1 MSTSKEHRSD
11 PGESPDLDALAQSE
25 EQRRRA
31 ALAGFA
37 AETLQLGAVQELL
50 VELAPSSLG
59 RRAVMELEPLP
70 DEEVRAALARLREV
84 QLLER
89 VGDLP
94 PMGGV
99 CDPLPLVEAARRGSL
114 EEDGLARLRDFIS
127 AVERLAHWLE
137 PRAADL
143 PELGRVG
150 RALPDLSSL
159 REAFDAVLDERGAIR
174 DDASPLL
181 ARLRQEERELSRRID
196 GTLRAVAARP
206 EVRGSLNDTRAHLR
220 GGRPCLAV
228 KSKSSGRIPGIVH
241 EHSQSEQT
249 AFVEPREVIEL
260 ANRQGECRLE
270 ERREVARLASE
281 LARAIGRSAAELRA
295 AAGAL
300 ARLELALVA
309 ARYCRQHGAR
319 APVVPSVGETEQG
332 LVLRSARHPLLLREL
347 GAGRLA
353 EVVPIDLRLGS
364 EFDMLILTGPNTGG
378 KTLALETAGIACLM
392 VRLGM
397 PVPCAEG
404 SRVPL
409 YSGIAADIGDEQEIS
424 QSLSTFSSHLRRIR
438 AGLERAGPDTL
449 VLLDELGGGTDPD
462 EGAALGEAILEELL
476 RRRAPTLVS
485 THLGRLKEFAF
496 RHARAENA
504 CTEFDLATLA
514 PRYRVLVG
522 IPGDS
527 AALVIARRL
536 GLPAEVVESA
546 EARLERRDEELAA
559 LMAELR
565 DVRSQA
571 EEKRAQAESRLA
583 EAEREQEALAG
594 LRGEL
599 ERRGELLEAE
609 AQQGLEERLR
619 AARQALE
626 RAERLTAQLPPQ
638 QRAQLEQSLSVLR
651 SALVDASLTERRK
664 VFLER
669 LKKGEL
675 VYLPRYRRR
684 APVQRVDQ
692 DKREVTVKIG
702 GMKLTVPFEEVT
714 IYEGL

>member
-1 MSTSKEHRSD
+1 MLHSH
-11 PGESPDLDALAQSE
+11 
-25 EQRRRA
+25 EQQAAERRRA
-31 ALAGFA
+31 ALAAYA

-70 DEEVRAALARLREV
+70 DDEVRAAMARLREV

-94 PMGGV
+94 SMGGV
-99 CDPLPLVEAARRGSL
+99 CDPLPLLEAARRGTL
-114 EEDGLARLRDFIS
+114 DEGGLSRLRDFLS
-127 AVERLAHWLE
+127 ASERLAHWLE
-137 PRAADL
+137 TRASDL

-150 RALPDLSSL
+150 RALPDLSIL

-181 ARLRQEERELSRRID
+181 ARLRQEERELARRID

-206 EVRGSLNDTRAHLR
+206 EVRGLLNDGRAHLR

-260 ANRQGECRLE
+260 ANRQAECRLE
-270 ERREVARLASE
+270 ERREAARLASE
-281 LARAIGRSAAELRA
+281 LARAVGRAAPELRA
-295 AAGAL
+295 AADAL
-300 ARLELALVA
+300 ARVELAFVA
-309 ARYCRQHGAR
+309 ARYCRQQGAR
-319 APVVPSVGETEQG
+319 APALPGEKGAEQG

-347 GAGRLA
+347 SAGRLA
-353 EVVPIDLRLGS
+353 EVVPIDLRLGG

-378 KTLALETAGIACLM
+378 KTLALETAGLACLM

-397 PVPCAEG
+397 PVPCEEG

-438 AGLERAGPDTL
+438 AGLERAGPATL

-476 RRRAPTLVS
+476 RLGAPTLVS

-522 IPGDS
+522 TPGDS

-536 GLPAEVVESA
+536 GLPAEVVEAA

-559 LMAELR
+559 LMDELR

-583 EAEREQEALAG
+583 EAEREQQALAG

-638 QRAQLEQSLSVLR
+638 QRAQLEQSLAVLR

-664 VFLER
+664 AFLER

-684 APVQRVDQ
+684 APVQRVDH
-692 DKREVTVKIG
+692 DKRELTVKIG
-702 GMKLTVPFEEVT
+702 GMKLTVPFDEVT